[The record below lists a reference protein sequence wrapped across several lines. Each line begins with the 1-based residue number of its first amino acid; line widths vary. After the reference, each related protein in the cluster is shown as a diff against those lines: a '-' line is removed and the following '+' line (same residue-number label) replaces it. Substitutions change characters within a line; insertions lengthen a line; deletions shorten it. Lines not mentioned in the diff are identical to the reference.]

1 MIDKFIKVAKK
12 PKNGGK
18 YKYDNSFRVSYPDK
32 LYEDLRRHSFRRGI
46 SLQEMQRKCA
56 EFYIN
61 HLDHDEMEV
70 QKIKKSNPWKN
81 PRFLGVG

>member
-1 MIDKFIKVAKK
+1 MDKFKFAPIK

-18 YKYDNSFRVSYPDK
+18 YKYDNSFRVSYPDQ
-32 LYEDLRRHSFRRGI
+32 LYEKIRRHAFRKGI

-61 HLDHDEMEV
+61 HLEQDEIV
-70 QKIKKSNPWKN
+70 SQKFKT
-81 PRFLGVG
+81 

>member
-1 MIDKFIKVAKK
+1 MDKFKFAPLK

-18 YKYDNSFRVSYPDK
+18 LKFDNAIKVSYPDQ
-32 LYEDLRRHSFRRGI
+32 LYEKIRRHAFRRGI

-61 HLDHDEMEV
+61 HLDHDEMEM
-70 QKIKKSNPWKN
+70 QKVKRS
-81 PRFLGVG
+81 